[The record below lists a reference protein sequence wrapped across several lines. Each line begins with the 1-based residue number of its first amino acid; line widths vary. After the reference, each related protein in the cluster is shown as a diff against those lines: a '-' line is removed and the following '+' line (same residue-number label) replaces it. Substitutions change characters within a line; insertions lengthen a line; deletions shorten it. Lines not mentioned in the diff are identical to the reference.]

1 MRVYIVEDN
10 AMLQGRLREA
20 FSDIPGVDVV
30 GCAVDAASAIRDI
43 DALDPHLV
51 TLDLWLKAGSGFD
64 VLRWMAGRREGEHPE
79 FIVLTSHTDSQHR
92 DEATR
97 LGATRYLDKARD
109 MPALLELM
117 SEKART
123 LS

>member
-20 FSDIPGVDVV
+20 FGDIPNVDVV
-30 GCAVDAASAIRDI
+30 GAAVDAASAIRDI
-43 DALDPHLV
+43 DALSPDLV

-64 VLRWMAGRREGEHPE
+64 VLRWMAGRRQGHHPE
-79 FIVLTSHTDSQHR
+79 CIVLTSHTDSQHR
-92 DEATR
+92 DEATK

-117 SEKART
+117 IEKART
-123 LS
+123 LT

>member
-20 FSDIPGVDVV
+20 FGDIPNVDVV
-30 GCAVDAASAIRDI
+30 GAAVDAASAIRDI
-43 DALDPHLV
+43 DALSPDLV

-64 VLRWMAGRREGEHPE
+64 VLRWMAGQGHHPE
-79 FIVLTSHTDSQHR
+79 CIVLTSHTDSQHR
-92 DEATR
+92 DEATK

-117 SEKART
+117 TEKART
-123 LS
+123 LT